1 MDARQMTGGFGII
14 TVMKRKRKEH
24 LAGISIRKFV
34 GLKKSALIKR
44 TLKDKSLKA
53 AGRTRLER
61 VMRGMAE
68 YFADE
73 AKDRPR
79 YFERFVATWQAALDD
94 ISDCSKQIFVGPGF
108 VSVHPEGGLNPYG
121 LLFLLFFARL
131 MDNLTYDEEE
141 TLRELLTRMD
151 GAWGVYFSVI
161 RMRWPRLSPLVDR
174 AEEIRE
180 ALQLE
185 VQRLFFGEI
194 VPALT
199 TRWVVAYK
207 GLEKA
212 LELIGKETNHGL
224 A

>member
-1 MDARQMTGGFGII
+1 
-14 TVMKRKRKEH
+14 MKGKRKEN

-34 GLKKSALIKR
+34 GQKKSAIIKR

-53 AGRTRLER
+53 AGRKRLEH

-79 YFERFVATWQAALDD
+79 YFARFVVTWQAALDD
-94 ISDCSKQIFVGPGF
+94 IRACSERMLGGPEF
-108 VSVHPEGGLNPYG
+108 VSVDPDRGLYPFG
-121 LLFLLFFARL
+121 MTFLTFFARL
-131 MDNLTYDEEE
+131 MDNLDYDEEE
-141 TLRELLTRMD
+141 ALREILTRMD
-151 GAWGVYFSVI
+151 GAWGMYFSVV
-161 RMRWPRLSPLVDR
+161 RMRWPKLSALVDR

-180 ALQLE
+180 ALQIE
-185 VQRLFFGEI
+185 VQRLFFGEV

-199 TRWVVAYK
+199 ARWSVACS

-212 LELIGKETNHGL
+212 LELIGKEAKHDL

>member
-1 MDARQMTGGFGII
+1 
-14 TVMKRKRKEH
+14 MKRRRKEH
-24 LAGISIRKFV
+24 LAGISVRKFV
-34 GLKKSALIKR
+34 GQKKSAIIKR
-44 TLKDKSLKA
+44 TLKDKTLKA
-53 AGRTRLER
+53 AGRKRLEH

-68 YFADE
+68 YYADE

-79 YFERFVATWQAALDD
+79 YFARFVVTWQAALDD
-94 ISDCSKQIFVGPGF
+94 IRATSERMLAGPEFVP
-108 VSVHPEGGLNPYG
+108 VSLDRGLNPYG
-121 LLFLLFFARL
+121 ITFLTFFARL
-131 MDNLTYDEEE
+131 MDNLDYDEEE
-141 TLRELLTRMD
+141 ALREILTRMD
-151 GAWGVYFSVI
+151 GAWGMYFSVI

-185 VQRLFFGEI
+185 VQRLFFGEV

-199 TRWVVAYK
+199 ARWSVACS

-212 LELIGKETNHGL
+212 LELIGKEAKHDL

>member
-1 MDARQMTGGFGII
+1 
-14 TVMKRKRKEH
+14 MKRKRKEH
-24 LAGISIRKFV
+24 LAGISVRKFV
-34 GLKKSALIKR
+34 GQKKSAIIKR
-44 TLKDKSLKA
+44 TLKNRTLKA
-53 AGRTRLER
+53 AGRKRLEH

-79 YFERFVATWQAALDD
+79 YFARFVVTWQAALDD
-94 ISDCSKQIFVGPGF
+94 IRSCSERMLAGPEFVP
-108 VSVHPEGGLNPYG
+108 VSPDRGLNPYG
-121 LLFLLFFARL
+121 ITFLIFFARL
-131 MDNLTYDEEE
+131 MDNLDYDEEE
-141 TLRELLTRMD
+141 TLREILTRMD
-151 GAWGVYFSVI
+151 GAWGMYFSVI

-185 VQRLFFGEI
+185 VQRLFFGEV

-199 TRWVVAYK
+199 ARWSVAYE

-212 LELIGKETNHGL
+212 LELIGKEAKHDL

>member
-1 MDARQMTGGFGII
+1 
-14 TVMKRKRKEH
+14 MKRRHKEH
-24 LAGISIRKFV
+24 LAGISVRKFV
-34 GLKKSALIKR
+34 GQKKSAIIKR
-44 TLKDKSLKA
+44 TLKDKTLKA
-53 AGRTRLER
+53 AGRKRLEH

-79 YFERFVATWQAALDD
+79 YFARFVVTWQAALDD
-94 ISDCSKQIFVGPGF
+94 IRACSERMLTGPEF
-108 VSVHPEGGLNPYG
+108 VSVDPDRGLNPYG
-121 LLFLLFFARL
+121 ITFLMFFARL
-131 MDNLTYDEEE
+131 MDNLDYDEEAA
-141 TLRELLTRMD
+141 LREILTRMD
-151 GAWGVYFSVI
+151 GAWGMYFSVV
-161 RMRWPRLSPLVDR
+161 RMRWPKLSPLVDR

-199 TRWVVAYK
+199 ARWSVASS

-212 LELIGKETNHGL
+212 LELIGKEAKNDL

>member
-1 MDARQMTGGFGII
+1 
-14 TVMKRKRKEH
+14 MKRRHKEH
-24 LAGISIRKFV
+24 LAGISVRKFV
-34 GLKKSALIKR
+34 GQKKSAIIKR
-44 TLKDKSLKA
+44 TLKDKTLKA
-53 AGRTRLER
+53 AGRKRLEH

-79 YFERFVATWQAALDD
+79 YFARFVVTWQAALDD
-94 ISDCSKQIFVGPGF
+94 IRACSERMLAGPGF
-108 VSVHPEGGLNPYG
+108 VPISPDRGLNPYG
-121 LLFLLFFARL
+121 ITVLTFFARL
-131 MDNLTYDEEE
+131 MDNLDYDEEAA
-141 TLRELLTRMD
+141 LREILTRMD
-151 GAWGVYFSVI
+151 GAWGMYFSVI
-161 RMRWPRLSPLVDR
+161 RMRWPKLSPLVDR

-185 VQRLFFGEI
+185 VQRLFFGEV

-199 TRWVVAYK
+199 ARWSVACS

-212 LELIGKETNHGL
+212 LELIGKEAKHDL

>member
-1 MDARQMTGGFGII
+1 
-14 TVMKRKRKEH
+14 MKRRRKEH
-24 LAGISIRKFV
+24 LAGISVRKFV
-34 GLKKSALIKR
+34 GQKKSAIIKR

-53 AGRTRLER
+53 AGRKRLEH

-79 YFERFVATWQAALDD
+79 YFARFVVTWQAALDD
-94 ISDCSKQIFVGPGF
+94 IRACSERMLSGSEFVP
-108 VSVHPEGGLNPYG
+108 VSPDRGLNPYG
-121 LLFLLFFARL
+121 ITVLTFFARL
-131 MDNLTYDEEE
+131 MDNLDYDEEAA
-141 TLRELLTRMD
+141 LREILTRMD
-151 GAWGVYFSVI
+151 GAWGMYFSVI
-161 RMRWPRLSPLVDR
+161 RMRWPKLSPLVDR

-185 VQRLFFGEI
+185 VQRLFFGEV

-199 TRWVVAYK
+199 ARWSVAYE

-212 LELIGKETNHGL
+212 LELIGKEAKHDL